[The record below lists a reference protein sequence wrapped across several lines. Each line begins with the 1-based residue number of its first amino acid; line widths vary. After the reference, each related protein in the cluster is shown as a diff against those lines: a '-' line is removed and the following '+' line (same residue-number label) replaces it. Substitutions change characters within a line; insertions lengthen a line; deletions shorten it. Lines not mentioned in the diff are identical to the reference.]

1 MTFRVILL
9 SLFTLMAMFL
19 STLEG
24 GVVRVVLIVLWSI
37 GLFAIFE
44 TIRTYKHLQFHAGVL
59 TIKQSFDRI
68 RSFPLTE
75 TQQWHEIDTYINSMR
90 RRHLIL
96 FIKNGEKIVISNYD
110 DHREYEKIIDYLNQH
125 LSQLK
130 R

>member
-1 MTFRVILL
+1 ML
-9 SLFTLMAMFL
+9 L

-44 TIRTYKHLQFHAGVL
+44 TIRTYKRLQFHAGVL

-68 RSFPLTE
+68 RSLPLTE
-75 TQQWHEIDTYINSMR
+75 TEQWHEIDTYINSMR

-96 FIKNGEKIVISNYD
+96 FVKNGEKIVISNYD
-110 DHREYEKIIDYLNQH
+110 DHLEYEKVIDYLNQH
-125 LSQLK
+125 LSRLK

>member
-1 MTFRVILL
+1 
-9 SLFTLMAMFL
+9 MFF
-19 STLEG
+19 STMG
-24 GVVRVVLIVLWSI
+24 DGVARVVFIALWSI

-44 TIRTYKHLQFHAGVL
+44 TIRTYKRLQFHAGVL
-59 TIKQSFDRI
+59 TIHQSFDRT

-96 FIKNGEKIVISNYD
+96 FVKNGEKIVISNYN
-110 DHREYEKIIDYLNQH
+110 DHDAYEKIMEYLNQH
-125 LSQLK
+125 LVQLK

>member
-1 MTFRVILL
+1 
-9 SLFTLMAMFL
+9 MFV
-19 STLEG
+19 SIMED
-24 GVVRVVLIVLWSI
+24 GVARVVLIVLWSI

-44 TIRTYKHLQFHAGVL
+44 TIRTYKRLQFHAGVL
-59 TIKQSFDRI
+59 TIHQSFDRT

-110 DHREYEKIIDYLNQH
+110 DHHEYEKIIDYLNQH
-125 LSQLK
+125 LSGLK